1 MEHRYS
7 ENLHPPGEEHV
18 QKALMQKLSVLTRF
32 HAGYFRISLSLCGQA
47 LLWKTLSAADPRA
60 LHFILHLLPVAAFDV
75 LWSFALSSLVV
86 LCALYAIRCTC
97 RFECFKAELGHH
109 IGVNY
114 LFAPWA
120 SALLLLQCASSPF
133 LRPESPAYHVLW
145 WVFAVPI
152 LVLDVKV
159 YGQWFIRGRRYC
171 LSAVANPTSQMTV
184 IANMA
189 AAAAAATTDMKE
201 STMCMFTVG
210 LAHYLVLF
218 VTLYQRLAGSESLLP
233 ALLRPVF
240 FLFFAA
246 PATAS
251 VAWAAIS
258 GSGGFDT
265 AAKMLFFLSFFL
277 FLCLVSRPML
287 FWRSMRTFSLAWWA
301 YSFPLT
307 VLALAAEKYAQEVK
321 GGVPNAIMLVLSL
334 VSALVTVALILLSAF
349 NPALLVPQRDPFL
362 PQPSI
367 PS

>member
-1 MEHRYS
+1 MSRKSASRGSRTCSKSTFAEAVSFNEIPRGLLSHKPFPLRPSPAVEDPLHRR
-7 ENLHPPGEEHV
+7 P
-18 QKALMQKLSVLTRF
+18 
-32 HAGYFRISLSLCGQA
+32 
-47 LLWKTLSAADPRA
+47 PRA
-60 LHFILHLLPVAAFDV
+60 PLYPPPPPAAAFDV

-86 LCALYAIRCTC
+86 LCALYAIRCAC

-109 IGVNY
+109 VGVNY

-120 SALLLLQCASSPF
+120 SALLLLQCAPSPF

-145 WVFAVPI
+145 WVFAIPI

-159 YGQWFIRGRRYC
+159 YGQWFTKGRKYC

-189 AAAAAATTDMKE
+189 AAAAATTDLKE
-201 STMCMFTVG
+201 SATCLFTVG

-218 VTLYQRLAGSESLLP
+218 VTLYQRLAGARASYRCCSARCSSSSSPPPPPP
-233 ALLRPVF
+233 ASPGPPSPAAAAAVSTPPRRCSSSYPSSS
-240 FLFFAA
+240 FFA
-246 PATAS
+246 
-251 VAWAAIS
+251 WY
-258 GSGGFDT
+258 
-265 AAKMLFFLSFFL
+265 
-277 FLCLVSRPML
+277 VSRPTL

-334 VSALVTVALILLSAF
+334 VSALVTVALILFSAF
-349 NPALLVPQRDPFL
+349 NPALLLPHRDPFL

>member
-1 MEHRYS
+1 MRKS
-7 ENLHPPGEEHV
+7 ASPGAELV
-18 QKALMQKLSVLTRF
+18 QKTLLQKLSALTRF
-32 HAGYFRISLSLCGQA
+32 HAGYFRISLSLCAQA

-60 LHFILHLLPVAAFDV
+60 LHFILHLLPAAAFDV

-86 LCALYAIRCTC
+86 LCALYAIRCAC
-97 RFECFKAELGHH
+97 RFDCFKAELGHH
-109 IGVNY
+109 VGVNY

-120 SALLLLQCASSPF
+120 SALLLLQCAPSPF
-133 LRPESPAYHVLW
+133 LRPERPAYHVLW
-145 WVFAVPI
+145 WAFAVPI

-159 YGQWFIRGRRYC
+159 YGQWFTKGRKYC

-189 AAAAAATTDMKE
+189 AAAAAAATDLKE
-201 STMCMFTVG
+201 IATCMFTVG

-246 PATAS
+246 PPPPAS
-251 VAWAAIS
+251 PGPPSPAAVAAVVVS
-258 GSGGFDT
+258 TPPRRCSSSYPSS
-265 AAKMLFFLSFFL
+265 SFFAWY
-277 FLCLVSRPML
+277 VSRPTL

-321 GGVPNAIMLVLSL
+321 GGVPNAIMVVLSL
-334 VSALVTVALILLSAF
+334 VSALVTVALILFSAF
-349 NPALLVPQRDPFL
+349 NPALLLPHRDPFL

>member
-1 MEHRYS
+1 
-7 ENLHPPGEEHV
+7 
-18 QKALMQKLSVLTRF
+18 
-32 HAGYFRISLSLCGQA
+32 
-47 LLWKTLSAADPRA
+47 TLSAADPGA
-60 LHFILHLLPVAAFDV
+60 PLYPPPPPAAASTF
-75 LWSFALSSLVV
+75 SGPSHCRPSSCLRSVR
-86 LCALYAIRCTC
+86 IRCAC
-97 RFECFKAELGHH
+97 RFDCFKAELGHH
-109 IGVNY
+109 VGVNY

-120 SALLLLQCASSPF
+120 SALLLLQCAPSPF
-133 LRPESPAYHVLW
+133 LRPERPAW
-145 WVFAVPI
+145 AFAVPI

-159 YGQWFIRGRRYC
+159 YGQWFTKGRKYC

-189 AAAAAATTDMKE
+189 AAAAAAAATTDLKE
-201 STMCMFTVG
+201 IATCMFTVG

-258 GSGGFDT
+258 GGGGFDT

-334 VSALVTVALILLSAF
+334 VSALVTVALILFSAF
-349 NPALLVPQRDPFL
+349 NPALLLPHRDPFL

>member
-7 ENLHPPGEEHV
+7 ENLHPPGAELV
-18 QKALMQKLSVLTRF
+18 QKTLLQKLSALTRF
-32 HAGYFRISLSLCGQA
+32 HAGYFRISLSLCAQA

-60 LHFILHLLPVAAFDV
+60 LHFILHLLPAAAFDV

-86 LCALYAIRCTC
+86 LCALYAIRCAC
-97 RFECFKAELGHH
+97 RFDCFKAELGHH
-109 IGVNY
+109 VGVNY

-120 SALLLLQCASSPF
+120 SALLLLQCAPSPF
-133 LRPESPAYHVLW
+133 LRPERPAW
-145 WVFAVPI
+145 AFAVPI

-159 YGQWFIRGRRYC
+159 YGQWFTKGRKYC

-189 AAAAAATTDMKE
+189 AAAAAAAATTDLKE
-201 STMCMFTVG
+201 IATCMFTVG

-258 GSGGFDT
+258 GGGGFDT

-321 GGVPNAIMLVLSL
+321 GGVQ
-334 VSALVTVALILLSAF
+334 T
-349 NPALLVPQRDPFL
+349 Q
-362 PQPSI
+362 
-367 PS
+367 

>member
-1 MEHRYS
+1 MFRKSASPGRRTCSKSTSAEAISFNEIPRGLLSHKPFPLQPSPAMEDPLR
-7 ENLHPPGEEHV
+7 
-18 QKALMQKLSVLTRF
+18 R
-32 HAGYFRISLSLCGQA
+32 R
-47 LLWKTLSAADPRA
+47 PRA
-60 LHFILHLLPVAAFDV
+60 LHFILHLLPAAAFDV

-86 LCALYAIRCTC
+86 LCALYAIRCAC
-97 RFECFKAELGHH
+97 RFECFKTELGHH

-133 LRPESPAYHVLW
+133 LRPKSPAYHVLW

-159 YGQWFIRGRRYC
+159 YGQWFTRGRRYC

-189 AAAAAATTDMKE
+189 AAAAAATTDLKE
-201 STMCMFTVG
+201 SATCLFTVG

-218 VTLYQRLAGSESLLP
+218 VTLYQRLAGARASSRRCSARCSSSSSPPPPPPVSPGPPSP
-233 ALLRPVF
+233 AAVVSTPPRRCSSSYPSSS
-240 FLFFAA
+240 FFA
-246 PATAS
+246 
-251 VAWAAIS
+251 WY
-258 GSGGFDT
+258 
-265 AAKMLFFLSFFL
+265 
-277 FLCLVSRPML
+277 VSRPML

-349 NPALLVPQRDPFL
+349 NPALLVPHSDPFL